1 MNKPVKMLSELS
13 FVYRFFF
20 TFALV
25 SMFTWLYL
33 SGLFFGQTDDWCYLY
48 SYKDP
53 VSVSF
58 YLIFVFIAAPF
69 FIDFIIG
76 PVYNFLSDG
85 IFVKLVFILTALGV
99 ISAIAVPNFNR
110 ARSGGGFS
118 AGGAKD
124 VQNFRTNIQRGY
136 LPIETDITYE
146 GIFYDYYFDIAG
158 EKPARASFS
167 NGSSALFTP
176 AFSWSASKNPLDPST
191 VENYLCIGLK
201 SETDFSK
208 AKRKTLNLVIVL
220 DISGSMSSSF
230 GSYYYDQM
238 NKKDAAEAE
247 AAEKEYAGQGRL
259 SKLDVAA
266 RSIVALLAHL
276 KPGDSL
282 GIVLFD
288 DRSYLAKPLNRIDN
302 ANMKALKGHILG
314 LEPGGGTNM
323 SAGYIKGRSLL
334 NGCESLDPELYE
346 NRIILLT
353 DAMPNIGW
361 VGRDSLAALSE
372 EYSRNR
378 IYTTFI
384 GMGVD
389 FQTELVEH
397 ITKVRGANY
406 YSVHSAWEFKKRMD
420 LEFDYMVN
428 PLLFDL
434 KTRFVSDAYEIEE
447 IYGSPEANISTGELM
462 RVNTLFPSP
471 ASETGIKGGVILL
484 KLKNK
489 TGAAPP
495 AGSAAESAGSLE
507 IKLIT
512 EYELRSGALE
522 SSSVEIA
529 APAPGSVSAAGEK
542 DARKAVLLA
551 RFVRLSKEWLS
562 RGSKSDT
569 ARPELKDT
577 SGGRNYWER
586 ESKPLGISKTYAD
599 AFAKFN
605 SHFEEESAA
614 IGDDDLMR
622 EKELIELILKSN
634 NK

>member
-1 MNKPVKMLSELS
+1 MNKLVKLFSELS
-13 FVYRFFF
+13 FMYKFFF
-20 TFALV
+20 TLALV
-25 SMFTWLYL
+25 SLFARLYL
-33 SGLFFGQTDDWCYLY
+33 SGAFFGQTDDWCYFY

-53 VSVSF
+53 VLASL
-58 YLIFVFIAAPF
+58 YLIFVFIAVPF
-69 FIDFIIG
+69 VIDFIIG
-76 PVYNFLSDG
+76 PVFNFFSDG
-85 IFVKLVFILTALGV
+85 IFAKLVLILTALGI

-124 VQNFRTNIQRGY
+124 IQNFRMNIQRGY
-136 LPIETDITYE
+136 LPAETDITYE

-230 GSYYYDQM
+230 GSYYYDHM
-238 NKKDAAEAE
+238 NKKDAVEAE
-247 AAEKEYAGQGRL
+247 AAEKEYVGPGRL

-288 DRSYLAKPLNRIDN
+288 DSSYLAKPLNRIDG
-302 ANMKALKGHILG
+302 ANMKALRDHILA
-314 LEPGGGTNM
+314 LKPGGGTNM
-323 SAGYIKGRSLL
+323 SAGYMKGRSLL
-334 NGCESLDPELYE
+334 NGCEGLDPELYE
-346 NRIILLT
+346 NRIIFLT
-353 DAMPNIGW
+353 DAMPNMGF

-372 EYSRNR
+372 EYSKNR

-434 KTRFVSDAYEIEE
+434 KTRFVSGAYEIEE

-471 ASETGIKGGVILL
+471 VSETGIKGGVILL
-484 KLKNK
+484 KLKKK
-489 TGAAPP
+489 TPGADP
-495 AGSAAESAGSLE
+495 SAGVDDGV
-507 IKLIT
+507 KLIT

-529 APAPGSVSAAGEK
+529 APAPSSGSVSVSGEK
-542 DARKAVLLA
+542 DARKAVLLS
-551 RFVRLSKEWLS
+551 RFVKLSKEWLS
-562 RGSKSDT
+562 RGRKSDT
-569 ARPELKDT
+569 QRPELKEPA
-577 SGGRNYWER
+577 GGRNHWER
-586 ESKPLGISKTYAD
+586 ESKPLGIPKTYAD
-599 AFAKFN
+599 TFAKFK

-614 IGDDDLMR
+614 IGDDDLNR